1 MNSDDLAHA
10 VDEIGV
16 ALAALGGA
24 YELLDEH
31 TADRLEEELFRPVQ
45 VAYGRAQRTHAGFAE
60 RHGLPGRAFEPS
72 TAGRASQGAGRASS
86 TPPSRRSRRPDHLLV
101 EIQDSMMP
109 VEVGDAELRAGLAEA
124 RELVGPLEGR
134 AHELVRIFA
143 AARGIQR
150 RGLLAIGQSSFAA
163 GLWRGGAIPSPG
175 GERPPVP
182 RRARGSRRGSVRRS
196 RSTVGVALFPG
207 HGRCLHSRASSA

>member
-1 MNSDDLAHA
+1 MAYTTAEARQQMLDDLAHA

-24 YELLDEH
+24 YELLDEQ

-60 RHGLPGRAFEPS
+60 RSRLPTRTFEPS
-72 TAGRASQGAGRASS
+72 VAGRPSQGAKSFLETAVEAVGEA
-86 TPPSRRSRRPDHLLV
+86 DHLLV

-124 RELVGPLEGR
+124 RELVGPLEAR
-134 AHELVRIFA
+134 AHELVRV
-143 AARGIQR
+143 
-150 RGLLAIGQSSFAA
+150 L
-163 GLWRGGAIPSPG
+163 
-175 GERPPVP
+175 
-182 RRARGSRRGSVRRS
+182 
-196 RSTVGVALFPG
+196 
-207 HGRCLHSRASSA
+207 GR